1 MKAPG
6 DSEQQ
11 EGEGSCAR
19 VTWPKETLYW
29 LMKDIQSSTKL
40 AETGDSVLGS
50 NEEERFW
57 GITSSKSSVQITEV
71 RHRSPPAAVVLAGLH

>member
-11 EGEGSCAR
+11 EGEGSCAG
-19 VTWPKETLYW
+19 VSWPKETLYW

-40 AETGDSVLGS
+40 AETQ
-50 NEEERFW
+50 ETQCW
-57 GITSSKSSVQITEV
+57 AEV
-71 RHRSPPAAVVLAGLH
+71 MRKRGFGV